1 MKIKFHLFLIIVL
14 AAPSATFSQSLNKAG
29 HILLP
34 QTKLDYTVSMVN
46 NVFEIDFQ
54 QKKFIGNAMFESAN
68 GFISVDGNYE
78 NGVSQI
84 YGYAKNG
91 TELFHKKYN
100 QTINI
105 KLSDNK
111 NFAAFYNRGVVV
123 VLNLISFEEQNIT
136 ASTLF
141 VVHNDGSISY
151 VNTDDNTLHS
161 EGLIGNSTSLVV
173 DVIQHHNTPYFIAKN
188 KIYAIVNNTI
198 EEVYSSVNSIF
209 DFKISNNTFYISQ
222 KETNKT
228 EYNFTLIATTNFVE
242 SQTIQTVKY
251 PRVVNLNKKHPSNL
265 PEKFSVLD
273 NESILN
279 PMDFASDSSYQAI
292 GNSYNEI
299 QEYSPGDT
307 YLHPGVDLFG
317 THLQNVQS
325 VKKGFV
331 KAVLTTSGDYHWRVA
346 IANKNTSASSQGYL
360 YAHLDELLI
369 PVTVG
374 DSVEEGEVIG
384 QLVDFPVTGFV
395 HCHFARIVDAGAQWF
410 GSWWTFD
417 NPLYYMENFKDTTAP
432 VFEDAIPGMKVGF
445 RVMNT
450 NFYFWGNTISD
461 EVDIVSKVYDQ
472 INTFW
477 KVDMHETGYEIYKKS
492 RPDSMLVSR
501 TSFNFNMFNDTYFS
515 GPYIQDIISTMYARD
530 STCMSTGNYGQR
542 EFYHILTNSNGND
555 TITALDSTENFNTL
569 NYQNGEYIIKIW
581 AIDAAGNRSEDSM
594 NFFIDNIVGINSDKK
609 SDFSVYPNPSND
621 FVYIKN
627 ISGKPTQAKLC
638 DLTGRVLQEIN
649 VDGLYTNV
657 DVQQYP
663 NGLYLLKFENGTLLK
678 LGIRN

>member
-1 MKIKFHLFLIIVL
+1 
-14 AAPSATFSQSLNKAG
+14 
-29 HILLP
+29 
-34 QTKLDYTVSMVN
+34 MVN
-46 NVFEIDFQ
+46 NAFEIDFQ
-54 QKKFIGNAMFESAN
+54 QKKFKGNALFESAN
-68 GFISVDGNYE
+68 GFLTVDGNYE

-91 TELFHKKYN
+91 TEVFHKKYN

-111 NFAAFYNRGVVV
+111 NYAAFYNRGVVV
-123 VLNLISFEEQNIT
+123 VLNLISFEEQNFT

-141 VVHNDGSISY
+141 VVHNNGSISY
-151 VNTDDNTLHS
+151 VNTVDNTMYS
-161 EGLIGNSTSLVV
+161 EGLLWNSTSLLVN
-173 DVIQHHNTPYFIAKN
+173 VIQHHNTPYFISKN

-198 EEVYSSVNSIF
+198 EEVYSSTNSIF
-209 DFKISNNTFYISQ
+209 DFKIANNIFYISQ

-242 SQTIQTVKY
+242 SQTIQSVKY
-251 PRVVNLNKKHPSNL
+251 PRVVSLNKNHNSTL

-279 PMDFASDSSYQAI
+279 PLDFTNDSSYQAI

-325 VKKGFV
+325 VKKGYV

-346 IANKNTSASSQGYL
+346 IANKNTSDSSQGYL

-374 DSVEEGEVIG
+374 DSVEEGEIIG

-395 HCHFARIVDAGAQWF
+395 HCHFARIVDAGAQWS

-432 VFEDAIPGMKVGF
+432 VFEEVIPGMKIGF
-445 RVMNT
+445 REMNT
-450 NFYFWGNTISD
+450 NFYFWGNTISG

-477 KVDMHETGYEIYKKS
+477 KVDVHKTGFEIIKQNPFPQTILFS
-492 RPDSMLVSR
+492 IE
-501 TSFNFNMFNDTYFS
+501 SFNFNMFNDTYFN
-515 GPYIQDIISTMYARD
+515 GPYIQDIINTMYARD
-530 STCMSTGNYGQR
+530 ATCMSTGNYSER
-542 EFYHILTNSNGND
+542 EFYHILSNSNGND
-555 TITALDSTENFNTL
+555 TITVIDSLQNFNTL
-569 NYQNGEYIIKIW
+569 NYLNGEYLIKVW
-581 AIDAAGNRSEDSM
+581 AEDAAGNRTEDSM
-594 NFFIDNIVGINSDKK
+594 IFFIDNFVGINSDKK
-609 SDFSVYPNPSND
+609 SDFLVYPNPSND
-621 FVYIKN
+621 FVKIKN
-627 ISGKPTQAKLC
+627 NSGKATHATLC
-638 DLTGRVLQEIN
+638 DLTGRALQEIYIDEN
-649 VDGLYTNV
+649 TTIIN
-657 DVQQYP
+657 VQQYP
-663 NGLYLLKFENGTLLK
+663 DGLYVLRFVDGDIRK
-678 LGIRN
+678 LRIKN